1 MTYTILIVIILILS
15 GLSIFLY
22 FYTRQTL
29 SHLDSMLSNAIDGT
43 FAETDFSEERLSKIE
58 AKMYRYLSMGKT
70 SLRQVNQERDSIK
83 TLISDISH
91 QTKTPLAN
99 LQLYT
104 QLLNES
110 ETLGSEEK
118 NLSLQIH
125 KQAEKLHF
133 LISSLIKTSR
143 LENGIVTVNPKPNRI
158 EDLLA
163 GLDFQALAA
172 EKNILLTLPEVPDST
187 AVFDLKWTLEALS
200 NIVDNALKYTPPGG
214 SVTISLKE
222 YEMFFRIDVADTG
235 IGLSEEETSKIFT
248 RFYRSPRVY
257 EESGSGLGL
266 YLAREILAK
275 ENGYMK
281 VTSEPGCGSTF
292 SVFLPKSTKIGQTPI
307 PKTASQTLT

>member
-1 MTYTILIVIILILS
+1 MIYIVLIVIILILS
-15 GLSIFLY
+15 GLSVFLY
-22 FYTRQTL
+22 LYTRRTL
-29 SHLDSMLSNAIDGT
+29 SRLDSMLSNAIDGN
-43 FAETDFSEERLSKIE
+43 FVETDFSEKRLSKIE

-104 QLLNES
+104 QLLDES
-110 ETLGSEEK
+110 ETLSGEAKS
-118 NLSLQIH
+118 LSHQIN

-143 LENGIVTVNPKPNRI
+143 LENGIVTVNPKPNKI
-158 EDLLA
+158 GDLLA
-163 GLDFQALAA
+163 GLDFKTLAK
-172 EKNILLTLPEVPDST
+172 EKNILLNLPEIPDST

-214 SVTISLKE
+214 SVTVSLKE

-235 IGLSEEETSKIFT
+235 IGLSEEETAKIFT

-266 YLAREILAK
+266 YLAREILTK
-275 ENGYMK
+275 ENGYIK
-281 VTSEPGCGSTF
+281 AASRQGCGSTF
-292 SVFLPKSTKIGQTPI
+292 SVFLPKQISSINLSK
-307 PKTASQTLT
+307 L